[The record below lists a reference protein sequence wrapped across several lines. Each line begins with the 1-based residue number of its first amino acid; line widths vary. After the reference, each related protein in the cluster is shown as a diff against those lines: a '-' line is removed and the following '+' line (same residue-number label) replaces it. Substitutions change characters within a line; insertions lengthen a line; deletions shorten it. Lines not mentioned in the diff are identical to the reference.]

1 MDVNSLYKGLPY
13 IIIPTL
19 VAPIHLRIL
28 CVLLRYEEYRKMQ
41 CYKIMTHIEV
51 FDCLIIPYYIC
62 QGLSTILKSQLT
74 GLTVFFGSINASL
87 LTCIVCMDMV
97 LALNR
102 LKVLCDVKYPT
113 AIDKITIWLSGA
125 VSFGITLLPFA
136 GFKLSEDEFE
146 LRADLNRP
154 WTKYNGIYLSFVPIF
169 CSLITFF
176 IYLFVCAVLAYKRI
190 RIFLKKSYRSQ
201 ECYCIM
207 IHIGVAQCL
216 FAPGMIINTTR
227 VLTGANF
234 WILPEITTKLFP
246 SENRMEALM
255 SVALAMNRLKVM
267 CGLRYPSAIHT
278 AIVAFA
284 WVFGVVNYGL
294 LFSPWY
300 NFYMSDQDYLSH
312 YDMSKPLTPTM
323 KTMGSVVII
332 CCSIIQLV
340 LYTIIVAY
348 IIRMQ
353 GKLSKKLQSRKEM
366 NILLY
371 ACARFLFDV
380 VAVCAVYGYFPIPDT
395 EFGHISSFQRSL
407 LHKSNRGL

>member
-1 MDVNSLYKGLPY
+1 MSTFAAIMLTSNLLLTAIGFVMY
-13 IIIPTL
+13 
-19 VAPIHLRIL
+19 LRII
-28 CVLLRYEEYRKMQ
+28 Q
-41 CYKIMTHIEV
+41 
-51 FDCLIIPYYIC
+51 
-62 QGLSTILKSQLT
+62 
-74 GLTVFFGSINASL
+74 
-87 LTCIVCMDMV
+87 
-97 LALNR
+97 
-102 LKVLCDVKYPT
+102 
-113 AIDKITIWLSGA
+113 
-125 VSFGITLLPFA
+125 
-136 GFKLSEDEFE
+136 
-146 LRADLNRP
+146 
-154 WTKYNGIYLSFVPIF
+154 
-169 CSLITFF
+169 
-176 IYLFVCAVLAYKRI
+176 
-190 RIFLKKSYRSQ
+190 IFLKKSYRSQ

-395 EFGHISSFQRSL
+395 EFGHISVREAYSFNRVALQPILYL
-407 LHKSNRGL
+407 LLNRFRDKLRDSAKVSQVGDKSEKLVKTLFVSEW

>member
-113 AIDKITIWLSGA
+113 AIDKVLQITIWLSGA

-190 RIFLKKSYRSQ
+190 RVGR
-201 ECYCIM
+201 
-207 IHIGVAQCL
+207 
-216 FAPGMIINTTR
+216 INTNAAELRLLFQATLRFVGDSGVEVIMFIMVNLTPGHTTSFYLRMFHYMALLNFVCVPPLVFLILNRSIRER
-227 VLTGANF
+227 VLGFNMYQIGSTVQV
-234 WILPEITTKLFP
+234 LQVE
-246 SENRMEALM
+246 RM
-255 SVALAMNRLKVM
+255 R
-267 CGLRYPSAIHT
+267 T
-278 AIVAFA
+278 
-284 WVFGVVNYGL
+284 
-294 LFSPWY
+294 
-300 NFYMSDQDYLSH
+300 
-312 YDMSKPLTPTM
+312 
-323 KTMGSVVII
+323 
-332 CCSIIQLV
+332 
-340 LYTIIVAY
+340 
-348 IIRMQ
+348 
-353 GKLSKKLQSRKEM
+353 
-366 NILLY
+366 
-371 ACARFLFDV
+371 
-380 VAVCAVYGYFPIPDT
+380 
-395 EFGHISSFQRSL
+395 
-407 LHKSNRGL
+407 